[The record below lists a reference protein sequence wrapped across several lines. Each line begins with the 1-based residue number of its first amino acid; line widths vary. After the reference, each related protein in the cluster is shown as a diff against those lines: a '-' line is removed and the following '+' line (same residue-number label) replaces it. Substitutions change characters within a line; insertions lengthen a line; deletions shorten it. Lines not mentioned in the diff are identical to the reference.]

1 MKTFRVDSLEV
12 HSLMN
17 VLIKEGNNFESISV
31 MLDKSF
37 STIYD
42 WYRGKRKPG
51 KGDYELLR
59 TMAEKAVIKEE
70 D

>member
-1 MKTFRVDSLEV
+1 MKTFKVDSLEV
-12 HSLMN
+12 HRLMDI
-17 VLIKEGNNFESISV
+17 LIKEGNNFESISV

-37 STIYD
+37 STVYD
-42 WYRGKRKPG
+42 WYKGKRKPG

-59 TMAEKAVIKEE
+59 TMAERAINEE